1 VKVNVGH
8 GQRKKLRRS
17 TLTIVLLIFFF
28 QVKALSYPNEK
39 RIALVIGNSDY
50 SIGSLANPVNDAQAV
65 SRVLKKAGFSVSQYA
80 DLGQTSMKRVIAKFG
95 RDLSSYDVGLFY
107 YAGHAVQVKG
117 RNYLIPV
124 DAKIQFESDIEIET
138 VDLAAVLSK
147 MGGAKNRLNLVILD
161 ACRNNPFTSNSRTL
175 NQGLAF
181 TSAPSG
187 TLIAY
192 ATAPGAVADDGD
204 GDNGVYTKYLIRH
217 IEIPGKQIEDVF
229 KQVRIDVKRET
240 QGRQVP
246 WESSSLEGDFYFF
259 HGSSPS
265 TVSGGDKKIT
275 SGVDKL
281 LRECQ
286 THFSNGR
293 FDKNHQKA
301 QSCYKQVLSQDPTNT
316 AALDGLNEIQIIHQQ
331 AFQKRVS
338 RSEPMTLNCSDLREK
353 EAFSGDMGF
362 DDLNQKEK
370 DHLMSHCR

>member
-1 VKVNVGH
+1 MKVNVDH
-8 GQRKKLRRS
+8 GQKKKLRLS
-17 TLTIVLLIFFF
+17 VLTVILLFFSF
-28 QVKALSYPNEK
+28 QVEVLSSPNEK
-39 RIALVIGNSDY
+39 RIALIIGNSDY
-50 SIGSLANPVNDAQAV
+50 SIGALTNPVNDAHAV
-65 SRVLKKAGFSVSQYA
+65 SRVLKKAGFSVSQYE
-80 DLGQTSMKRVIAKFG
+80 DLGQTSMKRAIAKFG
-95 RDLSSYDVGLFY
+95 RDLSSHTVGLFY

-192 ATAPGAVADDGD
+192 ATAPGTVAADGE
-204 GDNGVYTKYLIRH
+204 GENGVYTKYLIRH

-259 HGSSPS
+259 QGSSPS
-265 TVSGGDKKIT
+265 TVSGSDKT
-275 SGVDKL
+275 TSSGVDKL

-286 THFSNGR
+286 THFSNER
-293 FDKNHQKA
+293 IDTNHQKSR
-301 QSCYKQVLSQDPTNT
+301 SCYKQVLAQDPTNT
-316 AALDGLNEIQIIHQQ
+316 AALDGLNEIQIIQEK

-338 RSEPMTLNCSDLREK
+338 RSESITLNCSDLREK

-370 DHLMSHCR
+370 NHLATHCR

>member
-1 VKVNVGH
+1 MKLNVDH
-8 GQRKKLRRS
+8 GQRKKLRLS
-17 TLTIVLLIFFF
+17 VLSVVLLFFSF
-28 QVKALSYPNEK
+28 QVQALSYPNEK
-39 RIALVIGNSDY
+39 RIALIIGNSDY
-50 SIGSLANPVNDAQAV
+50 SIGSLANPVNDAHAV
-65 SRVLKKAGFSVSQYA
+65 SRVLKKAGFSVSQYE
-80 DLGQTSMKRVIAKFG
+80 DLGQASMKRAIAKFG

-204 GDNGVYTKYLIRH
+204 GENGVYTKYLIRH
-217 IEIPGKQIEDVF
+217 IEMPGKQIEDVF

-259 HGSSPS
+259 HGSSAS
-265 TVSGGDKKIT
+265 TVSGSDKKTT
-275 SGVDKL
+275 SRVDKL

-286 THFSNGR
+286 TQFSNEHI
-293 FDKNHQKA
+293 DTNHQK
-301 QSCYKQVLSQDPTNT
+301 SRNCYRQVLAQDPTNT
-316 AALDGLNEIQIIHQQ
+316 AALDGLNEIQFIQEK

-338 RSEPMTLNCSDLREK
+338 RSESMTLNCSDLREK

-370 DHLMSHCR
+370 NHLATHCR